1 MLPKLLRSLPLP
13 RGIEFAH
20 ALRYWASDLLGASP
34 LSSNVTRRI
43 FLKTAAAG
51 GVGLVLPFCLRGK
64 SRAPISAASSF
75 CPNAW
80 LEISSDGFV
89 KIWCGKSEIGQGVR
103 TSLPMIVAEELCC
116 NWNSVQVVEAD
127 LDPKYGEQLTGGSLS
142 VRTSYDNLRK
152 AGAAAREMLISSAAA
167 EWNVVHTEC
176 HAENGSVIH
185 SATKRSLPYS
195 QLIASAAHLEAP
207 AGPPLKKPEE
217 FRLIGKPTLRTDTL
231 QKVNGS
237 AQFGIDVRVPEML
250 IASVERCP
258 VYGGA
263 VRKYNGDKVRSL
275 PGVRAVMEVKPFH
288 LTHQFGETSG
298 PGSRNYSCAGV
309 AVLAD
314 STWAAMQARKSLQVD
329 WDEGNFAQESSA
341 SLREKMV
348 KLTSAPAA
356 TIRSDGDFEKAH
368 AAAAKKIEAVYEVP
382 FLAHAT
388 MEPMNC
394 TAHFHD
400 GECELW
406 APTQVPGAAAESVA
420 KALGI
425 PREKIKLHITFIG
438 GGFGRR
444 LIQDYAVEAAL
455 LSRDAGAPVQ
465 VVWTREDDIRHD
477 FYRPAA
483 YHVFRA
489 GLDARGNLI
498 AWSHRATSPSI
509 ETFYNGT
516 GISPQAAAQVDSLD
530 FPAPF
535 IPNFR
540 LEFAVAESGMP
551 LGYWRSVDSSGN
563 QFALSSFFDEAAHA
577 AGRDPVEFLLSTL
590 GPARKIDLG
599 QDRGTLDVARRR
611 RVIEVVAE
619 KSGWSKP
626 LPGGATRGIGV
637 GFGWGSFV
645 AQVAEVSCNPSKGTV
660 RVNHVV
666 CAVDCGL
673 AINPLGVEA
682 QMQSAVNFGLAQALK
697 SEITVSKGRVDQSN
711 FHDYEV
717 LRLSDAPATIDVHIV
732 PSPDP
737 PGGCG
742 EPGVPPIAPAVG
754 NAIFAATGKRIRRL
768 PIRAADL
775 RAS

>member
-1 MLPKLLRSLPLP
+1 MPST
-13 RGIEFAH
+13 
-20 ALRYWASDLLGASP
+20 
-34 LSSNVTRRI
+34 VTRRA
-43 FLKTAAAG
+43 FLGTSAAAG
-51 GVGLVLPFCLRGK
+51 ASLVVPFYLPGK
-64 SRAPISAASSF
+64 SRAPKNPASSF
-75 CPNAW
+75 SPNAW
-80 LEISSDGFV
+80 LDISSDGSV
-89 KIWCGKSEIGQGVR
+89 RIWCGKSEIGQGVR

-116 NWNSVQVVEAD
+116 DWRSVQVVEAD
-127 LDPKYGEQLTGGSLS
+127 LDAKYGEQLTGGSLS

-152 AGAAAREMLISSAAA
+152 AGAAARETLISAAA
-167 EWNVVHTEC
+167 VEWNVVHSEC
-176 HAENGSVIH
+176 HAANGSVTH
-185 SATKRSLPYS
+185 TATARSLPYA
-195 QLIASAAHLEAP
+195 QLILSAARLEPP
-207 AGPPLKKPEE
+207 ANPALKKPEE

-237 AQFGIDVRVPEML
+237 ALFGMDVRVPGMW

-258 VYGGA
+258 VYGGT
-263 VRKYNGDKVRSL
+263 VRKFNAEKVRAL
-275 PGVRAVMEVKPFH
+275 PGVRAVIEVKPLH

-309 AVLAD
+309 AVLAN
-314 STWAAMQARKSLQVD
+314 SAWAAIEARKSLEVE
-329 WDEGNFAQESSA
+329 WDEGNWAQESTR
-341 SLREKMV
+341 SLREKMAQ
-348 KLTSAPAA
+348 LTSLPAA

-368 AAAAKKIEAVYEVP
+368 ATAAKTIAAVYELP

-406 APTQVPGAAAESVA
+406 APTQVPGAAAESVRT
-420 KALGI
+420 ALGI

-483 YHVFRA
+483 HHVFRA
-489 GLDARGNLI
+489 GFDARGNLI
-498 AWSHRATSPSI
+498 AWSHRACSPSI

-516 GISPQAAAQVDSLD
+516 GISPQASAQVDTLD

-563 QFALSSFFDEAAHA
+563 QFALSGFFDEAAHA
-577 AGRDPVEFLLSTL
+577 AGRDPVEFLLATL

-599 QDRGTLDVARRR
+599 QNRGTLDVMRRR
-611 RVIEVVAE
+611 RVIELAAE
-619 KSGWSKP
+619 KSGWGKP
-626 LPGGATRGIGV
+626 LPGGAARGIGI

-645 AQVAEVSCNPSKGTV
+645 AQVVEVSCNPSRGSI
-660 RVNHVV
+660 RVHRVV
-666 CAVDCGL
+666 CAIDCGL

-697 SEITVSKGRVDQSN
+697 SEITVSNGRVNQSN

-717 LRLSDAPATIDVHIV
+717 LRLSDAPAAIDVHIV
-732 PSPDP
+732 PSTEA

-742 EPGVPPIAPAVG
+742 EPGVPPTAPAVG

-775 RAS
+775 RSP

>member
-1 MLPKLLRSLPLP
+1 V
-13 RGIEFAH
+13 
-20 ALRYWASDLLGASP
+20 D
-34 LSSNVTRRI
+34 LSSNVTRRT
-43 FLKTAAAG
+43 FLKTSAATGAS
-51 GVGLVLPFCLRGK
+51 LLLPFYLSGTSLKPRN
-64 SRAPISAASSF
+64 SDPSATASFS
-75 CPNAW
+75 PNAW
-80 LEISSDGFV
+80 LELDSNSGI
-89 KIWCGKSEIGQGVR
+89 KIWCGKSEMGQGVR
-103 TSLPMIVAEELCC
+103 TALPMIVAEELCC
-116 NWNSVQVVEAD
+116 DWRRVQVVQAD
-127 LDPKYGEQLTGGSLS
+127 LDPKYGEQLTGGSGS
-142 VRTSYDNLRK
+142 VRTSYENLRK
-152 AGAAAREMLISSAAA
+152 AGAAAREMLVSAAA
-167 EWNVVHTEC
+167 IEWNVPHSEC
-176 HAENGSVIH
+176 RTENGSVLH
-185 SATKRSLPYS
+185 ASTSRHFAYS
-195 QLIASAAHLEAP
+195 QLFGAAARLQPP
-207 AGPPLKKPEE
+207 ADPALKNPSS
-217 FRLIGKPTLRTDTL
+217 FQIVGKPTPRTDTP
-231 QKVNGS
+231 QKINGT
-237 AQFGIDVRVPEML
+237 ARFGIDTRVPGML

-258 VYGGA
+258 VYGGT
-263 VRKYNGDKVRSL
+263 VRTSNAEKVRRM
-275 PGVRAVMEVKPFH
+275 PGVRAVLEVKPFH

-314 STWAAMQARKSLQVD
+314 SNWAAMQARKSLIVD
-329 WDEGNFAQESSA
+329 WDEGNSAQESSVG
-341 SLREKMV
+341 LREKM
-348 KLTSAPAA
+348 LNLISAPAT
-356 TIRSDGDFEKAH
+356 TIRSDGDFDKAH
-368 AAAAKKIEAVYEVP
+368 AAAAKKIEAVYELP

-388 MEPMNC
+388 MEPPNC

-425 PREKIKLHITFIG
+425 RREKIKLHVTFIG

-483 YHVFRA
+483 CHVFRA

-498 AWSHRATSPSI
+498 AWSHRASSPSI

-563 QFALSSFFDEAAHA
+563 QFALSCFFDEAAHA

-590 GPARKIDLG
+590 GPARKMDLG
-599 QDRGTLDVARRR
+599 QNRGTLDIVRRR
-611 RVIEVVAE
+611 RVIELAAE
-619 KSGWSKP
+619 KSGWGKS
-626 LPGGATRGIGV
+626 LSGGTARGIGIC
-637 GFGWGSFV
+637 FGWGSYV
-645 AQVAEVSCNPSKGTV
+645 AQIVEVSCDSSNGSIRIH
-660 RVNHVV
+660 RVT
-666 CAVDCGL
+666 CAIDCGI
-673 AINPLGVEA
+673 AINPLGVQA
-682 QMQSAVNFGLAQALK
+682 QMEGAINFGLAAALK
-697 SEITVSKGRVDQSN
+697 SAITVNRGRVEQSN

-717 LRLSDAPATIDVHIV
+717 LRMSDAPAALDVHIV
-732 PSPDP
+732 PSTES

-742 EPGVPPIAPAVG
+742 EPGVPPIAAALG

-768 PIRAADL
+768 PIRGADL
-775 RAS
+775 QGT